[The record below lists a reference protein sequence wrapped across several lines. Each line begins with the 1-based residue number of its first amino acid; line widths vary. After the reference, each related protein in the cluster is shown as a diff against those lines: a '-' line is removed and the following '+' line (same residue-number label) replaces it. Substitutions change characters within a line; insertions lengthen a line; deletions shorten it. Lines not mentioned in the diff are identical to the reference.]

1 MTIKKVIKV
10 IACMMLICMTFTSV
24 AIAETVEQEP
34 VAEQKTMVWQTIK
47 FYNGEKITVIF
58 EYPDPMNLGDEI
70 SFYCEYY
77 NCEEDDFKYTWQY
90 SADCMWWTNFGSHS
104 RLDTT
109 YCDMLAG
116 KYIRLEVERID

>member
-90 SADCMWWTNFGSHS
+90 SADCMWWTNLVAT
-104 RLDTT
+104 LDW
-109 YCDMLAG
+109 
-116 KYIRLEVERID
+116 IPRIVTC